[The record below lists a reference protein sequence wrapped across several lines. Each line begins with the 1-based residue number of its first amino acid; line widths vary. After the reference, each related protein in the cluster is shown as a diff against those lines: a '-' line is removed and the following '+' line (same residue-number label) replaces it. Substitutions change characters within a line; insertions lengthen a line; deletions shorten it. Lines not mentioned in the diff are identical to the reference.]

1 MQRYFSQNKQ
11 LWNFLARISFGAF
24 ETRCPVD
31 SLLNKLAALSLSL
44 TLSRSLNHS
53 LVITHTVFLSLSIYI
68 AKSKNQAK
76 FIDNFF
82 HAFLNK

>member
-1 MQRYFSQNKQ
+1 MQRYFSQNKL

-31 SLLNKLAALSLSL
+31 SLLNKLAALSL